1 VRWKFLA
8 IIVLLAVA
16 AGAVAVSLGALTPA
30 STSATGLLTATAT
43 VADVT
48 DEVAATGSVA
58 SSETYGVAFGVV
70 PWAVT
75 DATATSPPAASTVTW
90 TVVSLAVG
98 VGDLV
103 QAGDALAAAESAEL
117 EAMIAD
123 ATRAA
128 KSATLQ
134 LTQAE
139 NDLDDADSG
148 APKRQA
154 RIALY
159 NAESAKAKADAD
171 LAALK
176 EQRSHAVLTAPI
188 SGVVTDVAVTT
199 GSDAPA
205 GAAMTIAS
213 RALVVETSVVE
224 SDVASI
230 ELGQAAMVTIG
241 AIDQAIDGSV
251 TAIAPSAEDSASTGV
266 TSFAITVTLR
276 EVPEALRAGMTADVT
291 IVTASVTDVLTIPS
305 RALSG
310 GAGSYSVRVVGSDGT
325 VQPRAVTVGLVTDSL
340 AEITSGL
347 AAGDT
352 VVTGTS
358 SDQSLG
364 NGANGGP
371 VGGFQGGP
379 PPGGGIITRP

>member
-1 VRWKFLA
+1 MRWKFLA

-30 STSATGLLTATAT
+30 STSATGLLTATAA

-48 DEVAATGSVA
+48 DEVAATGSMA
-58 SSETYGVAFGVV
+58 SSETYGVAFGIA

-75 DATATSPPAASTVTW
+75 DASTTAPPAASTAAW

-103 QAGDALAAAESAEL
+103 QAGDALATAESAEL

-128 KSATLQ
+128 KSAMLQ

-148 APKRQA
+148 TPKRQA
-154 RIALY
+154 RITLY
-159 NAESAKAKADAD
+159 NAQSAKAKADAD
-171 LAALK
+171 LAGLK
-176 EQRSHAVLTAPI
+176 DQRSHAVLTAPI

-230 ELGQAAMVTIG
+230 ELGQAATVMIG

-291 IVTASVTDVLTIPS
+291 IVTASATGVLTIPS

-325 VQPRAVTVGLVTDSL
+325 VEPRAVTVGLVTDSL
-340 AEITSGL
+340 AEIMSGL